1 MPVKINQNKN
11 VNKLLSI
18 ISLPDQQLSTT
29 ITTTTTTETET
40 TSSILLKR
48 INGPTHISSAANIL
62 NINNP
67 KQQQEYY
74 SNYYYLGLLI
84 IPFLILLLILILI
97 CSFGRTFQVYLYDTY
112 SIILLP
118 CFRPADNCN
127 NTNLIEQ
134 TNETNYKLYD
144 LTICYNEYDEL
155 WLNEQFM
162 PQLTEF
168 DRGYKI
174 HKLMLYQRLNFHLSE
189 TCKRVL
195 TSSKRVLLVFSEKF
209 LNEEWNNKIFH
220 EFIKH
225 LYQTDLKCIIIIVNL
240 SNINEY
246 KSKLALNEL
255 KIKSNNSIIS
265 SKHNKSIKNNE
276 NNTFI
281 SRLRTHIKYSVGLN
295 NIEYLNWTDYHFWK
309 HLNYI
314 LPFKSLN
321 QITKISKYSYDITS
335 SCGGS
340 SSSSSSSG
348 SSSCEINKN
357 KNKKNRISSIRSLS
371 KKRSRKI
378 SEFNIPRTIAI
389 NTDEDNSNN
398 NNNNNNNTNINSSSS
413 LPSIKKIIV
422 PIPNEMRTQLGSFNK
437 TSLEQQKN
445 EIFLTNSSKSM
456 NTINSSIRSQQQ
468 QQQQQQPLQD
478 KLFSKTRLQQQSDN
492 QMTSNTDKKI
502 NKKNNDNKTNRYRRK
517 SDTSSNNE

>member
-18 ISLPDQQLSTT
+18 ISLPDQLSTTT
-29 ITTTTTTETET
+29 ITTTET
-40 TSSILLKR
+40 TSIVNTSSSILLKR
-48 INGPTHISSAANIL
+48 INGPTHISAANIL
-62 NINNP
+62 NQ
-67 KQQQEYY
+67 KQQQHQEYY

-97 CSFGRTFQVYLYDTY
+97 CSFGRTFQVYLYNTY

-118 CFRPADNCN
+118 CFRPDTDNCN
-127 NTNLIEQ
+127 NNLIEQ
-134 TNETNYKLYD
+134 TNETNNNNKLYD

-225 LYQTDLKCIIIIVNL
+225 NLYETDLNCIIIIVNL

-255 KIKSNNSIIS
+255 KLKSTSRRNKKLIQNN
-265 SKHNKSIKNNE
+265 NNNNN
-276 NNTFI
+276 NNTFII
-281 SRLRTHIKYSVGLN
+281 SRLRTYIKYSVGLN

-321 QITKISKYSYDITS
+321 QITKISKYSYDITN
-335 SCGGS
+335 SCSGS
-340 SSSSSSSG
+340 SS

-357 KNKKNRISSIRSLS
+357 KNKNRISSIRSLS

-389 NTDEDNSNN
+389 KTDDDDINNNSN
-398 NNNNNNNTNINSSSS
+398 NINSSSS

-437 TSLEQQKN
+437 LSLEQQKN

-456 NTINSSIRSQQQ
+456 NIINSSIRLQQQ

-478 KLFSKTRLQQQSDN
+478 KLFSKTRLQQSDN
-492 QMTSNTDKKI
+492 QMTSNKI
-502 NKKNNDNKTNRYRRK
+502 NKKNNNNNRYRRK